1 MWPCQW
7 SDKANYCD
15 KEQKQ
20 CACKMLKVSEI
31 TLPHATTTMTVS
43 LSLITELPLVAVYLE
58 LGEVK
63 ILRSTGLNSENQ
75 DYQNKIKLTALTRIA
90 NTQSLL
96 LLPAGT

>member
-1 MWPCQW
+1 
-7 SDKANYCD
+7 
-15 KEQKQ
+15 
-20 CACKMLKVSEI
+20 MLKVSEI